1 MKATVYGIQLEGT
14 AEEIHEYVKLANAPL
29 VVKGKIDWS
38 EANGW
43 KVQDETSINL
53 KFGSKEYSEF
63 VKEIVKHEKLD
74 ESAGPEVGEDTGIR
88 FDYGKLGNCQA

>member
-29 VVKGKIDWS
+29 VVKGELDWS
-38 EANGW
+38 EARGW
-43 KVQDETSINL
+43 KV
-53 KFGSKEYSEF
+53 
-63 VKEIVKHEKLD
+63 VHEKLD